1 MKFKSFSGTQLKA
14 LSWWSDSSPYRDY
27 DAVICDGAVRSGKT
41 MCMGISFVCWAMRR
55 FSGERF
61 GICGKAKTSIRRNL
75 LEPLLPVLRDI
86 GFCVSDKVS
95 RGLVEISYMGRT
107 NSFYLFGG
115 KDEGSQ
121 SLIQGV
127 TLAGILMDEV
137 VLMPRS
143 FVEQACARCSVTGS
157 KIWFNCNPDS
167 PHHWFYREWIVKA
180 TERKALYIHFSLE
193 DNPALSRSI
202 IARYKR
208 MYSGDF
214 YRRFILGQWVIPAGR
229 VYDFFDES
237 MLCEVPEKCTEHIVS
252 CDYGTKNPSSFGLW
266 GRCGGEWY
274 RLREYYYDS
283 RKVGVQKTDSE
294 YVEDLKVLCG
304 DIRPSREMLAAS
316 PLGNEGKALR
326 SACQTAAAELESKLR
341 SGVNSSDIEELF
353 VSAAAVLALSL
364 YVSYAFEFWECED
377 QTGYTA
383 GSLDPNKSK
392 YVSAEYNDTLA
403 LIAARYSKEL
413 EELLALNPQ
422 IASTDVLDKG
432 RLVRIS

>member
-1 MKFKSFSGTQLKA
+1 MKFKSFSETQLKA

-237 MLCEVPEKCTEHIVS
+237 MLCEVPKKCTEHIVS

-294 YVEDLKVLCG
+294 YVEDLKALCG
-304 DIRPSREMLAAS
+304 DIRPSRGIVDPSAAS
-316 PLGNEGKALR
+316 FIEALTRCGFKVEKADNDVVSGIRLTASLLKSGKIKICRGCDDALR
-326 SACQTAAAELESKLR
+326 EFYQYRWDEKAGKDAPLKQFDHAMDDIRYFAVGISKAHEPI
-341 SGVNSSDIEELF
+341 G
-353 VSAAAVLALSL
+353 AVW
-364 YVSYAFEFWECED
+364 VE
-377 QTGYTA
+377 
-383 GSLDPNKSK
+383 
-392 YVSAEYNDTLA
+392 
-403 LIAARYSKEL
+403 R
-413 EELLALNPQ
+413 
-422 IASTDVLDKG
+422 
-432 RLVRIS
+432 

>member
-1 MKFKSFSGTQLKA
+1 
-14 LSWWSDSSPYRDY
+14 
-27 DAVICDGAVRSGKT
+27 

-237 MLCEVPEKCTEHIVS
+237 MLCEVPENCTEHVVS

-294 YVEDLKVLCG
+294 YVEDLKALCG
-304 DIRPSREMLAAS
+304 DIRPSRVIVDPSAAS
-316 PLGNEGKALR
+316 FIEALTRCGFKVEKADNDVVSGIRLTASLLKSGKIKICRGCDDALR
-326 SACQTAAAELESKLR
+326 EFYQYRWDEKAGKDAPLKQFDHAMDDIRYFAVGISKAHEPI
-341 SGVNSSDIEELF
+341 G
-353 VSAAAVLALSL
+353 AVW
-364 YVSYAFEFWECED
+364 VE
-377 QTGYTA
+377 
-383 GSLDPNKSK
+383 
-392 YVSAEYNDTLA
+392 
-403 LIAARYSKEL
+403 R
-413 EELLALNPQ
+413 
-422 IASTDVLDKG
+422 
-432 RLVRIS
+432 